1 MSNQVASE
9 TLRQMGGSKR
19 LSMFVGAK
27 DFVASETALLFGW
40 KAKSKNKANKVKIDL
55 NGNDLYDVTFFRVW
69 GTNIKEISKHTDQYN
84 DMLVNLFET
93 ETGLFLHF

>member
-40 KAKSKNKANKVKIDL
+40 KAKSKNKANKK
-55 NGNDLYDVTFFRVW
+55 
-69 GTNIKEISKHTDQYN
+69 KKK
-84 DMLVNLFET
+84 
-93 ETGLFLHF
+93 